1 MEPSTVAV
9 WYSRLDLAYTERERT
24 SPDQCLKHKKA
35 TQKLKACALSNRGGC
50 SERTPWGVQSG
61 PLGCSERTVNY
72 LKNNLINNL

>member
-35 TQKLKACALSNRGGC
+35 TQKLKACALSNRGGVF
-50 SERTPWGVQSG
+50 RADT
-61 PLGCSERTVNY
+61 LGCSERTPGVFRADSKLSN
-72 LKNNLINNL
+72 